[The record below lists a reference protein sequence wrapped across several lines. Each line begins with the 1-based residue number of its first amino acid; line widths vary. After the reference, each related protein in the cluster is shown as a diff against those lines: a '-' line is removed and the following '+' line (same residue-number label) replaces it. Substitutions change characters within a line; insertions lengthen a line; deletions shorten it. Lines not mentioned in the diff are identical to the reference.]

1 MPNWC
6 YNEIRAKCSEEEA
19 KQIMEEIKGPNG
31 DVDYNSIIPMP
42 ITIPNYTVDETFLL
56 ECLAA
61 FCTIQ
66 NVSWPEMSMIK
77 YPFMKE
83 LYSHYI
89 NKKYVVSRQQHDIM
103 YLIGQLV
110 YYNLTTN
117 GYLTWYD
124 WHWNNWG
131 VKWNASDPEV
141 DQHDGDLIIS
151 FDSPWGMPD
160 KVLEQL
166 SKKHPDVEFKV
177 DLSGEID
184 REYYLTLQNGV
195 WKEDGKPFVID

>member
-42 ITIPNYTVDETFLL
+42 ITLPNYTVDETFLL

-66 NVSWPEMSMIK
+66 NVPWPEMSMVK
-77 YPFMKE
+77 DPFMKE
-83 LYSHYI
+83 IYSRYI
-89 NKKYVVSRQQHDIM
+89 DKKYVVSRQQHDIM

-131 VKWNASDPEV
+131 VKWNASNPEV
-141 DQHDGDLIIS
+141 DQYDGDLIIS
-151 FDSPWGMPD
+151 FDSPWWTPNR
-160 KVLEQL
+160 VLEQL

-195 WKEDGKPFVID
+195 WKEDGNHS

>member
-42 ITIPNYTVDETFLL
+42 ITIPHYTVDETFLL

-66 NVSWPEMSMIK
+66 NVPWPEMSMVK

-83 LYSHYI
+83 KYSRYI
-89 NKKYVVSRQQHDIM
+89 NKKYVVSRQRHDIM

-124 WHWNNWG
+124 WSNHNWG
-131 VKWNASDPEV
+131 VKWNASNPEV
-141 DQHDGDLIIS
+141 DYDGELIIS
-151 FDSPWGMPD
+151 FESPWWMPER
-160 KVLEQL
+160 VLEQL

-184 REYYLTLQNGV
+184 REYYLTLQNGI

>member
-19 KQIMEEIKGPNG
+19 KEIIEEIKGPNG

-42 ITIPNYTVDETFLL
+42 ITIPNYTVDETFLF

-66 NVSWPEMSMIK
+66 NVPWPEMSMIK

>member
-77 YPFMKE
+77 YPFMKK